1 MKKQLALLSIL
12 ALLISSCAG
21 TKYVASSS
29 SGDDSA
35 ETTRKTG
42 TPTHK
47 NKSHNQELNVD
58 NQEEVTFMLDK
69 ITEDNSHLFMS
80 EGSSELPDLIISTAV
95 DHIGTRYRMGG
106 TSSSGFDCSGL
117 VYISFRE
124 HNISLPRSS
133 FEMSKYGK
141 KIKDSEAQRGDLIFF
156 STGRSKRVNHV
167 GIVTEVLEDEIKFVH
182 ASVQLGVIMS
192 STKEPYYKKSYVKVA
207 RIL

>member
-1 MKKQLALLSIL
+1 MRKHFALLVL
-12 ALLISSCAG
+12 MAWLISSCAG
-21 TKYVASSS
+21 TKYTTGGSSA
-29 SGDDSA
+29 DDLA
-35 ETTRKTG
+35 IVTAKTQ
-42 TPTHK
+42 TAAK
-47 NKSHNQELNVD
+47 NNTSHHQELNVD
-58 NQEEVTFMLDK
+58 NQEEVAFALDK

-80 EGSSELPDLIISTAV
+80 DDNCALPDLIISTAY
-95 DHIGTRYRMGG
+95 DHIGTRYRTGG

-117 VYISFRE
+117 VYTSFRE
-124 HNISLPRSS
+124 HDISLPRSS
-133 FEMSKYGK
+133 FEMSKYGQ

-182 ASVQLGVIMS
+182 ASVQLGVIVS

>member
-1 MKKQLALLSIL
+1 MKKQVALLGL
-12 ALLISSCAG
+12 MALLVSSCAG
-21 TKYVASSS
+21 TKYVSSDS
-29 SGDDSA
+29 SGEDGGIVT
-35 ETTRKTG
+35 ENTK
-42 TPTHK
+42 TPTKK
-47 NKSHNQELNVD
+47 NKSDNQELNVD
-58 NQEEVTFMLDK
+58 NQEEVTFVLDK

-80 EGSSELPDLIISTAV
+80 EGSSALSDLIISTAV
-95 DHIGTRYRMGG
+95 DHIGTRYRLGG
-106 TSSSGFDCSGL
+106 TSSAGFDCSGL
-117 VYISFRE
+117 VYSSFRE

-133 FEMSKYGK
+133 FEMSRYGQ

-182 ASVQLGVIMS
+182 ASVQLGVIVS

>member
-1 MKKQLALLSIL
+1 MKKQVALLGL
-12 ALLISSCAG
+12 MAFLISSCAG

-29 SGDDSA
+29 SGDDLVVVT
-35 ETTRKTG
+35 ENTE
-42 TPTHK
+42 TPTKK
-47 NKSHNQELNVD
+47 NKSHNNELNVD
-58 NQEEVTFMLDK
+58 NQEEVAFALDK

-80 EGSSELPDLIISTAV
+80 ENSFALPDLIISTAV

-106 TSSSGFDCSGL
+106 TSASGFDCSGL
-117 VYISFRE
+117 VYVSFRE
-124 HNISLPRSS
+124 HNVSLPRSS
-133 FEMSKYGK
+133 FEMSKYGQ

-182 ASVQLGVIMS
+182 ASVQLGVIVS